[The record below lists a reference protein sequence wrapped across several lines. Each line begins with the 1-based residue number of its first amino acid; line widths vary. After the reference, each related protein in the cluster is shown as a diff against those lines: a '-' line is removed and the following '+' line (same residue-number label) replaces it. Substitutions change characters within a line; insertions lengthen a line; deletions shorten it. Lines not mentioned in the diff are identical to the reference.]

1 MKISDKNVMELLCLD
16 MLNSTSCSVPDKDI

>member
-16 MLNSTSCSVPDKDI
+16 MSNSTFCSVPDKDI